1 MFIPLHDGNSLENV
15 KRPYVTYALIALNI
29 VIWVFLGTPAIS
41 SPEAAK
47 AAAVSF
53 GYIPSVANDYRVL
66 PEQFAILPDWT
77 SYITYAFLHADF
89 MHIAGN
95 MLFLWVFADNVEDAM
110 GHWRF
115 LVFYLLAAAGGA
127 WLHGLVLPT
136 SDSPLIGAS
145 GAAAGV
151 IGAYLMLHPHV
162 RVWVLALGRIPL
174 RLKAYWLLSAW
185 ILYQLAMMVFTTGSQ
200 VSWSAHVGGAA
211 VGIVLIIFMRRPGV
225 PLFDRDVVE
234 NAEEATVREEM
245 ASVEPQKP
253 APVTPWG
260 RGGKS
265 R

>member
-1 MFIPLHDGNSLENV
+1 MFIPIHDGNPLTNIR
-15 KRPYVTYALIALNI
+15 RPYVTYSLIALNI
-29 VIWVFLGTPAIS
+29 VIWVFLGTPAIT

-47 AAAVSF
+47 AASVSF
-53 GYIPSVANDYRVL
+53 GFIPSVANEFRVL
-66 PEQFAILPDWT
+66 PDKFAVLPDWT

-95 MLFLWVFADNVEDAM
+95 MLFLWVFADNVEDAL

-115 LVFYLLAAAGGA
+115 LVFYILAAAGGA

-151 IGAYLMLHPHV
+151 IAAYLMLHPHV

-174 RLKAYWLLSAW
+174 KLKAYWLLSAW
-185 ILYQLAMMVFTTGSQ
+185 ILYQLGMMVFTTGSQ

-211 VGIVLIIFMRRPGV
+211 VGAVLVVFLRKKGV
-225 PLFDRDVVE
+225 PLFDRDLVE
-234 NAEEATVREEM
+234 NIEAVTVREAAAKAERP
-245 ASVEPQKP
+245 EP
-253 APVTPWG
+253 APVSPWG
-260 RGGKS
+260 RGGKGS
-265 R
+265 